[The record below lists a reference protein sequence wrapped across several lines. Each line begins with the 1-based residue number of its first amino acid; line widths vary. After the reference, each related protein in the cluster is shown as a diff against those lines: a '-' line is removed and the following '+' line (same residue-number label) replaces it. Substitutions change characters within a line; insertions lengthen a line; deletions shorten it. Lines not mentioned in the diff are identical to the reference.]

1 MAFNEDASCQK
12 RWIKGMPSFFRSAFG
27 VFPKRL
33 PCPAARRSIASFVC
47 FAFMIAEFG
56 MTISNDSTIALSN
69 STELISMNSTDYI
82 VLKTALAWLHEGKR
96 MAIATVVQTWGS
108 SPRPVGSWLA
118 IREDGQVV
126 GSVSGGC
133 VEDDLI
139 RRVQT
144 EILTRNTPELVV
156 YGVSKEEAARF
167 GLPCGGTL
175 RLLVEPR
182 PEQDILDSILEK
194 IESHQIILRRVNLGS
209 GKSTLHLGTREDGF
223 SLSES
228 EMQTS
233 YGPRWRMFVIGA
245 GQLSLYVANF
255 ALAADFDVVV
265 IDPREEYTEGL
276 SQEGIQFIKGM
287 PDDVM
292 QELGI
297 DSHTAIVALTHDPKI
312 DDLALI
318 DALQSKAFYIG
329 TLGSYTNTIKR
340 KERLREINLST
351 EQLDRLHG
359 PVGLSIGALTPPEIA
374 VSVMAEVI
382 AVKYGKQT

>member
-1 MAFNEDASCQK
+1 
-12 RWIKGMPSFFRSAFG
+12 
-27 VFPKRL
+27 
-33 PCPAARRSIASFVC
+33 
-47 FAFMIAEFG
+47 
-56 MTISNDSTIALSN
+56 
-69 STELISMNSTDYI
+69 MNSTDYI
-82 VLKTALAWLHEGKR
+82 VLKTALSWLREGKR
-96 MAIATVVQTWGS
+96 IAIATVVQTWGS
-108 SPRPVGSWLA
+108 SPRPIGSWLA

-144 EILTRNTPELVV
+144 EILTRNTPELVI

-175 RLLVEPR
+175 RLLVEPS
-182 PEQDILDSILEK
+182 PEQAVLEEILK
-194 IESHQIILRRVNLGS
+194 GIESHQIILRRVDLGS
-209 GKSTLHLGTREDGF
+209 GKSTLYPGSREDGF
-223 SLSES
+223 SFGES

-255 ALAADFDVVV
+255 ALASDFDVIV

-318 DALQSKAFYIG
+318 DALQSNAFYVG
-329 TLGSYTNTIKR
+329 ALGSYTNTLKR
-340 KERLREINLST
+340 KERLREFNVST
-351 EQLDRLHG
+351 EQLERLHG
-359 PVGLSIGALTPPEIA
+359 PVGLEIGALTPPEIA

-382 AVKYGKQT
+382 AVKHGKRA

>member
-1 MAFNEDASCQK
+1 
-12 RWIKGMPSFFRSAFG
+12 
-27 VFPKRL
+27 
-33 PCPAARRSIASFVC
+33 
-47 FAFMIAEFG
+47 
-56 MTISNDSTIALSN
+56 
-69 STELISMNSTDYI
+69 
-82 VLKTALAWLHEGKR
+82 
-96 MAIATVVQTWGS
+96 
-108 SPRPVGSWLA
+108 
-118 IREDGQVV
+118 VV

-144 EILTRNTPELVV
+144 EILTRNTPELVI

-175 RLLVEPR
+175 RLLVEPS
-182 PEQDILDSILEK
+182 PEQAVLEEILK
-194 IESHQIILRRVNLGS
+194 GIESHQIILRRVDLGS
-209 GKSTLHLGTREDGF
+209 GKSTLYPGSREDGF
-223 SLSES
+223 SFGES
-228 EMQTS
+228 EMRTS

-255 ALAADFDVVV
+255 ALASDFDVIV

-276 SQEGIQFIKGM
+276 HQDGIQFIKGM

-318 DALQSKAFYIG
+318 DALQSNAFYVG
-329 TLGSYTNTIKR
+329 ALGSYTNTLKR
-340 KERLREINLST
+340 KERLREFNVST
-351 EQLDRLHG
+351 EQLERLHG
-359 PVGLSIGALTPPEIA
+359 PVGLEIGALTPPEIA

-382 AVKYGKQT
+382 AVKHGKRA

>member
-1 MAFNEDASCQK
+1 
-12 RWIKGMPSFFRSAFG
+12 
-27 VFPKRL
+27 
-33 PCPAARRSIASFVC
+33 
-47 FAFMIAEFG
+47 
-56 MTISNDSTIALSN
+56 
-69 STELISMNSTDYI
+69 MNSTDYI
-82 VLKTALAWLHEGKR
+82 VLKTALTWLREGR
-96 MAIATVVQTWGS
+96 RIAIATVVQTWGS

-118 IREDGQVV
+118 IRDDGQVV

-144 EILTRNTPELVV
+144 EILVRNLPEMVV
-156 YGVSKEEAARF
+156 YGVSREEAARF

-182 PEQDILDSILEK
+182 PEQTILESILAA
-194 IESHQIILRRVNLGS
+194 IEGHQLILREVNLQT
-209 GKSTLHLGTREDGF
+209 GKSVLHPGTKTDGF
-223 SLSES
+223 SLTAHT
-228 EMQTS
+228 MQTS

-255 ALAADFDVVV
+255 AVASDFDVIV
-265 IDPREEYTEGL
+265 IDPREEYAEGL
-276 SQEGIQFIKGM
+276 DLKGVQFIKGM

-318 DALQSKAFYIG
+318 DALQSEAFYVG
-329 TLGSYTNTIKR
+329 ALGSLTNTLKR
-340 KERLREINLST
+340 KERLREFNVTS
-351 EQLDRLHG
+351 EQLERLHG
-359 PVGLSIGALTPPEIA
+359 PVGLAIGALTPPEIA
-374 VSVMAEVI
+374 VSVMAEII
-382 AVKYGKQT
+382 AVKYGKQL